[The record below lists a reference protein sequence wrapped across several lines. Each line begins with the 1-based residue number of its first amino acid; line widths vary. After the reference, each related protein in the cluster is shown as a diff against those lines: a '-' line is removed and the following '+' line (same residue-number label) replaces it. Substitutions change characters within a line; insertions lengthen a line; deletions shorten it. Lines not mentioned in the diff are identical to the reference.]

1 MSNAVPSLRME
12 GKVLHQH
19 LLDLSTKNKRCRI
32 ILFQKI
38 ARLRML
44 GESQPET
51 IDGLQLQ
58 PEALDFYPDEII
70 HEAKLWAALR
80 SRAEASRGHTQRKE
94 RNLDSAAAS
103 CSSKHAT
110 TSGMIRSEEKLLL
123 PLRLRERYSR
133 TIQRTAV
140 GTRKTN

>member
-1 MSNAVPSLRME
+1 MSNAVPNRRTTASSLRME
-12 GKVLHQH
+12 GGKGREVLHKH

-38 ARLRML
+38 ARLRMV
-44 GESQPET
+44 GESPPPAKAQT
-51 IDGLQLQ
+51 VDGLQLQ
-58 PEALDFYPDEII
+58 PEALDFDPDEII

-80 SRAEASRGHTQRKE
+80 SRAEASRAHTHRKE

-103 CSSKHAT
+103 CSSKHAI

-123 PLRLRERYSR
+123 PLRLREKR
-133 TIQRTAV
+133 
-140 GTRKTN
+140 